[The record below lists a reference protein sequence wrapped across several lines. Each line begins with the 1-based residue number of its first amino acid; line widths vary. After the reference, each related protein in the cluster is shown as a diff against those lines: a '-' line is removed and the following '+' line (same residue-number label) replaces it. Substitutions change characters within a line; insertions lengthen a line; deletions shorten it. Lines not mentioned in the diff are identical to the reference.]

1 MEIPPGFEADFIEAQ
16 QLEAQRHRNPQATV
30 KLIKVYE
37 QIIERLQS
45 NEYPIFYA
53 TIQSGLG
60 RAYYER
66 LTGDYDELLTGDRLA
81 NLQRAV
87 ECYQE
92 ALRFFT
98 PETAPLDY
106 ARIQSNLGFIYWRLP
121 TGDRWANRQQ
131 AIRCFQE
138 ALRFLSPEATPLDYA
153 RVQNRL
159 GVISY
164 EWSAWN
170 ADHDKLPIQSRAP
183 FVEQAIAFFQEA
195 LRFFTPADTPL
206 DYARVMYNL
215 GNACSELPTGDR
227 SANLQQAIT
236 HYQKALRFLS
246 LETFPLDCA
255 NTQLNLGAAYANLSR
270 GDRSANLQQAIT
282 CYWEALRFFT
292 PETMPFD
299 YALIQNNLGIAYQGL
314 PTGDRS
320 ANLQQAIAC
329 YQEALRF
336 RTPDTI
342 PLAYART
349 LNNLGTAYKDMIGD
363 RSANLQ
369 QAIACYQ
376 EALRFQTPE
385 AVPFDYAMT
394 QHNLG
399 GAYYLL
405 PTGDRSANLQQAIAC
420 YREALR
426 FWTPEHFPL
435 DYALTQDS
443 LGNVYVQLQTG
454 SRATNLQRAI
464 ACYQE
469 ALRFFTPESTP
480 FDYAATQHN
489 LGNAYK
495 GLPTGDRSADL
506 RQAIACYQEALRSW
520 TPENFPFHYAVTQ
533 YNLGNVYGDLPEE
546 NHATNLQRAIA
557 SYQEALRFF
566 TPETSPFECRTCSRN
581 LAALHFDQGE
591 WIAALHAYRVAVD
604 VGEQLYRAGLST
616 ESRAIEVVE
625 NALLHRYAA
634 FSAIRCG
641 EKGEAL
647 RLLEQG
653 KTRLLMETLRLRVP
667 RPAHVPDD
675 VWCLFEGARATV
687 SAAQS
692 ARNTILRVEH
702 DLIQAYEFRMQSAQE
717 AEVALKAAIEHV
729 RAYDP
734 TFLQEVDLPAM
745 LALLADKHIALVD
758 LCITDQGS
766 IGFVMDN
773 SHDQDIQIV
782 EVPNFDWGDLHRLI
796 SDWQEAYDRYRRERT
811 QTAFT
816 AWQETITET
825 LAQLGQRLLT
835 PLLSSL
841 SADIQKIIFLLSAE
855 LFLLPLHAAPL
866 SDAGSALVCDRY
878 QISYAPSIEVLAN
891 TRAKAVQRV
900 TPKVPNLYAVVNP
913 SADLALT
920 SVEGAAITRLFTECS
935 VDEGRTGTR
944 QHVIDGVQGR
954 GYIHFACS
962 GSYNWNDPPE
972 SGLVLADGRLTL
984 DELQHGEVNLSS
996 ARLVTLSAC
1005 ETGIVDVTKG
1015 NPEEYVGIPAGF
1027 LLAGVLCV
1035 VSSLWEVP
1043 DLSTALLMERFYRN
1057 HLKGKMDFAE
1067 ALCEAQQWV
1076 RELSVEEVV
1085 QYAERWYRQPLQK
1098 DKKIELFKLMRY
1110 YRYQAER
1117 NPALRPFAHP
1127 YYWAAFTVNGI

>member
-195 LRFFTPADTPL
+195 LRFFTPAYTPL

-299 YALIQNNLGIAYQGL
+299 YALIQNNLGIAYQG
-314 PTGDRS
+314 
-320 ANLQQAIAC
+320 
-329 YQEALRF
+329 
-336 RTPDTI
+336 
-342 PLAYART
+342 
-349 LNNLGTAYKDMIGD
+349 
-363 RSANLQ
+363 
-369 QAIACYQ
+369 
-376 EALRFQTPE
+376 
-385 AVPFDYAMT
+385 
-394 QHNLG
+394 
-399 GAYYLL
+399 L

-866 SDAGSALVCDRY
+866 PDAGSALVCDRY